1 MTTLSKFFDKV
12 FEKIPGYIFGILSF
26 LIGIIGPGLALLLS
40 PEYMMWRYSISQL
53 AHETGGLFLNIG
65 LISSNI
71 LTIPFIIY
79 LGRVLKD
86 DQINES
92 IRKFAIGA
100 GILATISSILV
111 WTFSGEL
118 SATYS
123 FISDLHGFFALIS
136 WFSGALVCALISF
149 LMRKNIKFNKK
160 ITIFGYIVSGII
172 IFYLIPFIIT
182 NLCYVLRDLCF
193 SFGTFLTHYINAS
206 LEWLVLFS
214 LSTWNLANSIYL
226 KRKNL

>member
-1 MTTLSKFFDKV
+1 MINLSKFFDKI

-26 LIGIIGPGLALLLS
+26 VFGILGPGLAIIFS

-53 AHETGGLFLNIG
+53 AHETGGLFLNVG

-71 LTIPFIIY
+71 LTIPFIVY
-79 LGRVLKD
+79 LGRLLKD
-86 DQINES
+86 DQINELL
-92 IRKFAIGA
+92 RKFAIGA

-111 WTFSGEL
+111 WTFSGDL
-118 SATYS
+118 SANSS

-136 WFSGALVCALISF
+136 WFSGAIVCALISF
-149 LMRKNIKFNKK
+149 LMGRHVKFNKK
-160 ITIFGYIVSGII
+160 ITVFGYIISGII
-172 IFYLIPFIIT
+172 IFYLIPFILT
-182 NLCYVLRDLCF
+182 NLCYVFQDICF
-193 SFGTFLTHYINAS
+193 SFGTFLTHYVNAS

-214 LSTWNLANSIYL
+214 LSTWNLANSIYM